1 MNRSL
6 TIIAVLLMAPA
17 AFAEDVKVQYRLTGL
32 FDLDRV
38 DDLRRQAGTL
48 TINDGIAPANVKLV
62 NVDFETAVVT
72 FAYDSD
78 SKLFKDKNPQQ
89 VQELVNGQLRNV
101 SRSTFNVYPLSTR
114 KPDQLKQERIAVAGL
129 DCKGCAFSAY
139 RFVAVIDGVERVA
152 VSFKEGHV
160 TATIDPA
167 KTNRKA
173 LIAALKNAEVDVI
186 DPEPAAAAKPSAKP

>member
-1 MNRSL
+1 MKRCL
-6 TIIAVLLMAPA
+6 PLIAVLLTSPA
-17 AFAEDVKVQYRLTGL
+17 AVAEDVHVQYRITGL

-38 DDLRRQAGTL
+38 DELRRQAGTL
-48 TINDGIAPANVKLV
+48 TINDGIAPPANVSFV
-62 NVDFETAVVT
+62 NVNFETAVVT
-72 FAYDSD
+72 FAYDAD
-78 SKLFKDKNPQQ
+78 AKLFKDKNPQQ

-101 SRSTFNVYPLSTR
+101 SRSTFNVHPLSTR

-186 DPEPAAAAKPSAKP
+186 DPEPATGKPTAKQ